1 MHFTEDDFENAILE
15 LFREQLGYDYVYSP
29 NVIRDY
35 AEPLYVE
42 VLEAMLPQINRGLPQ
57 AAIDEAM
64 VKIRTYEGGTLVQ
77 KNELFT
83 DYLQNGVA
91 VNYFDGREQCSAN
104 VRLVDYDSPLHNRFT
119 IANQWTV
126 DGHSV
131 RRAAMIVF
139 VNDCRWWWSSSNRPR
154 VRIRTCRK
162 LMHNCVTICRRFR
175 LSLFITLFE

>member
-64 VKIRTYEGGTLVQ
+64 VKIRTYEGGTFVVFNRQ
-77 KNELFT
+77 RAE
-83 DYLQNGVA
+83 NGGFLRQVADAHAGAAIHRQIGDVLA
-91 VNYFDGREQCSAN
+91 VN
-104 VRLVDYDSPLHNRFT
+104 VNRSEEHT
-119 IANQWTV
+119 SELQ
-126 DGHSV
+126 SQ
-131 RRAAMIVF
+131 R
-139 VNDCRWWWSSSNRPR
+139 
-154 VRIRTCRK
+154 
-162 LMHNCVTICRRFR
+162 
-175 LSLFITLFE
+175 

>member
-15 LFREQLGYDYVYSP
+15 LFREQLGYDYVYGP

-83 DYLQNGVA
+83 DYLQMVLLSIISMAASNVPPMSGLSIMIHHYIIGLQSLINGRSM
-91 VNYFDGREQCSAN
+91 GTR
-104 VRLVDYDSPLHNRFT
+104 
-119 IANQWTV
+119 
-126 DGHSV
+126 
-131 RRAAMIVF
+131 
-139 VNDCRWWWSSSNRPR
+139 
-154 VRIRTCRK
+154 
-162 LMHNCVTICRRFR
+162 
-175 LSLFITLFE
+175 

>member
-91 VNYFDGREQCSAN
+91 VNYFDGRKCPAC
-104 VRLVDYDSPLHNRFT
+104 RLRFT
-119 IANQWTV
+119 
-126 DGHSV
+126 
-131 RRAAMIVF
+131 
-139 VNDCRWWWSSSNRPR
+139 
-154 VRIRTCRK
+154 
-162 LMHNCVTICRRFR
+162 VT
-175 LSLFITLFE
+175 

>member
-83 DYLQNGVA
+83 DCLLYTS
-91 VNYFDGREQCSAN
+91 D
-104 VRLVDYDSPLHNRFT
+104 
-119 IANQWTV
+119 
-126 DGHSV
+126 
-131 RRAAMIVF
+131 AA
-139 VNDCRWWWSSSNRPR
+139 DE
-154 VRIRTCRK
+154 
-162 LMHNCVTICRRFR
+162 L
-175 LSLFITLFE
+175 